1 MGKRVPLLVAGLA
14 AFLLGDCWRCAAAE
28 EVAVT
33 SATVSQ
39 VQAPLSQAVPS
50 EDAAPRGEGGVLARE
65 PFPAR
70 AVSGGPVKGALNLD
84 LNYPG
89 AALRYFVA
97 DGKALE
103 ILGQFQKDI
112 SVGGLRYY
120 SYPASLRQG
129 GLCPYFALEADYVDF
144 KGAYSKGSGLGGGA
158 FAGAE
163 YFLGSRVSVQT
174 DLGALYLSVK
184 DKETS
189 LSEGGLEFVLNVG
202 VNIYFG
208 KGGL

>member
-1 MGKRVPLLVAGLA
+1 MCKRVPLLIAGLA
-14 AFLLGDCWRCAAAE
+14 AFLLGACWRCAAAE
-28 EVAVT
+28 EVAIT
-33 SATVSQ
+33 SATLSQ
-39 VQAPLSQAVPS
+39 VQ
-50 EDAAPRGEGGVLARE
+50 GGVLAQE
-65 PFPAR
+65 PFPVR
-70 AVSGGPVKGALNLD
+70 AVSRGPVKGALNLD
-84 LNYPG
+84 INYPG

-129 GLCPYFALEADYVDF
+129 GLCPYFAFEADYVDF
-144 KGAYSKGSGLGGGA
+144 KGAYTKGSGLGGGA